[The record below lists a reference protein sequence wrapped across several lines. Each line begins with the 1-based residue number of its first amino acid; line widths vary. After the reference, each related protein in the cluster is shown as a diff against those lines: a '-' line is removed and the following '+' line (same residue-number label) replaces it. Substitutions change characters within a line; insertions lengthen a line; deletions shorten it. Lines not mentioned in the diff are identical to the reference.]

1 MRQSDIDQAER
12 PSAPAPVPMPTP
24 MPVPDPGLERTI
36 PPALQIPPRNPREE
50 QRLPTRELQLER
62 ERMLGTND
70 LVAESYLELAL
81 LAAQPVCRVTVID
94 ANRAFAGHATGFL
107 IAPHVLLTNWHV
119 FRDLAEATNSWV
131 EFDYRLDLAGKA
143 ASGHRFTLR
152 PNAFFLNDRELDYA
166 VVAVSPVSDDGRTPL
181 VRYGYHR
188 LGPNTAKGGW
198 MTIIQHPAGQ
208 PRQFAIRENRCVP
221 APAGVEDPRFIWYES
236 DTAQGSS
243 GSPVF
248 DDAFRLVALHHLG
261 RARRV
266 GDKYVLRDGRLV
278 DTLEGVEDTDVD
290 WESNEGVCADGLVAH
305 IRGRLVADATR
316 RDSEHGREL
325 VTALDGAADIISR
338 AHGGE
343 LSRAG
348 HPDVPATVDVGAS
361 GRMQISI
368 GHISVAQMFVGGQT
382 TATPLATPPE
392 PPRIVVAPPPVIPV
406 EIGLEVAKQ
415 PIVDRRYSKRTGYK
429 PKFLGAGLEV
439 PLPRVK
445 DMKSVSKMDDGE
457 HEIPYQH
464 FSVVVHKRRRLAI
477 YTASNVDFRAATHPS
492 GGDYNRGPLGGFT
505 TKDSEVWITDP
516 RIPEEHQ
523 LPDTFYDKD
532 RQAFDKGHLV
542 RREDVCFGTSYAVI
556 QRANGDTYHTTNCS
570 PQVLGF
576 NRSNKKG
583 IWGLLENNVGAES
596 KREKYQV
603 FAGPVFDDEDPWFDG
618 VDARGP
624 LEIQIPQ
631 AYWKIIVAKDGDA
644 LAAFGFRMEQN
655 LAKVEFTAEEEFA
668 VKSNLVEY
676 MCPIDELAEEIGLVF
691 DKDIVAA
698 DQYARIDDGEFE
710 RTSVRRRPKPDGEPP
725 ERPPRASRA

>member
-12 PSAPAPVPMPTP
+12 PSAVAPVPPPAPVPA
-24 MPVPDPGLERTI
+24 PDPAFERTS
-36 PPALQIPPRNPREE
+36 PPAPQVAVRNPREE
-50 QRLPTRELQLER
+50 QRAPTREQQLER

-81 LAAQPVCRVTVID
+81 LAAQPVCRVTVVD

-119 FRDLAEATNSWV
+119 FRDLDEARNSWV

-152 PNAFFLNDRELDYA
+152 PSAFFLNDRELDYA
-166 VVAVSPVSDDGRTPL
+166 VVAVAPVSEDGRTPL
-181 VRYGYHR
+181 SRYGYHR

-305 IRGRLVADATR
+305 IRGQLARDAKY

-325 VTALDGAADIISR
+325 VSALEGNADIISR
-338 AHGGE
+338 ARGGE
-343 LSRAG
+343 LSRSGAVS
-348 HPDVPATVDVGAS
+348 DVPTPVDTGG
-361 GRMQISI
+361 GRMQITI
-368 GHISVAQMFVGGQT
+368 GQISVAQMFVGGQT
-382 TATPLATPPE
+382 TAAPLAAPASD
-392 PPRIVVAPPPVIPV
+392 PPRILVAPPPVVP
-406 EIGLEVAKQ
+406 GLEIAKQ
-415 PIVDRRYSKRTGYK
+415 PIVDRRYAKRSGYK
-429 PKFLGAGLEV
+429 PKFLGGGLEV

-445 DMKSVSKMDDGE
+445 DGKSVSKMDDGE

-464 FSVVVHKRRRLAI
+464 FSVVMHKRRRLAI

-576 NRSNKKG
+576 NRSNKQG
-583 IWGLLENNVGAES
+583 IWGLLENNVGSES
-596 KREKYQV
+596 AREKYQV
-603 FAGPVFDDEDPWFDG
+603 FAGPVFDEDDPWFDG

-631 AYWKIIVAKDGDA
+631 AYWKIIIARDGDA
-644 LAAFGFRMEQN
+644 LAAFGFRLEQN

-668 VKSNLVEY
+668 VKSNLVEH
-676 MCPIDELAEEIGLVF
+676 MWPIDELAEEIGLVF

-698 DQYARIDDGEFE
+698 DQYALIADGEFE
-710 RTSVRRRPKPDGEPP
+710 RTSVRRRAKPDDEPP